1 VIIAVTFNGQHD
13 DPDDMT
19 FYDSILDLEDMESL
33 LEQLEEAGVD
43 EDFDASML
51 PPDMAVL
58 AREAGVT
65 TLAQLRALI
74 EATHRR
80 LDEEG

>member
-1 VIIAVTFNGQHD
+1 MTFNGQHD
-13 DPDDMT
+13 DSDDMT
-19 FYDSILDLEDMESL
+19 FYDSMLDLEDMESL

-51 PPDMAVL
+51 PPDMAEL

-74 EATHRR
+74 AATHRR

>member
-1 VIIAVTFNGQHD
+1 MTFNGKND
-13 DPDDMT
+13 DPDDVT
-19 FYDSILDLEDMESL
+19 FYDSMLDLEDMESL

-43 EDFDASML
+43 EDFEASML
-51 PPDMAVL
+51 PPDMAEL

-80 LDEEG
+80 LDEQE